1 MKTAPSFNFM
11 SFEIIPAHEVSFAQQ
26 ADIFTQAFAGYV
38 AGSFEMNADTL
49 ARFIF
54 HQGIDLWHS
63 RFLRTDQTLVG
74 FGYVNRT
81 GNISRLAAMGVAPA
95 ARREGRA
102 RRLLRHL
109 LEEARAR
116 SDQAMVLE
124 VIEQNAPAHELYRR
138 EGFHEIDRLL
148 SWRRKPAAIL
158 GSPEMVEE
166 VSLTAA
172 TQMPNAVEFPRLPWP
187 ISRHA
192 IAKVAGGRA
201 YRAAGAL
208 VVIGDP
214 HFNPVRIYALSTL
227 SPESPDWPA
236 MRAALGAILQRY
248 PDREFFT
255 PPVFPSAFGE
265 KVFQPLGFAGEPLTQ
280 AHLRYDLETP

>member
-1 MKTAPSFNFM
+1 M
-11 SFEIIPAHEVSFAQQ
+11 SFEIIPAHEVPFSQQ

-38 AGSFEMNADTL
+38 GGSFEMNADTL

-54 HQGIDLWHS
+54 HQGIDIWQS
-63 RFLRTDQTLVG
+63 RFLRTDQGLVG
-74 FGYVNRT
+74 FGYINRT
-81 GNISRLAAMGVAPA
+81 GNISRLAGMGVVPA
-95 ARREGRA
+95 GRREGHA

-124 VIEQNAPAHELYRR
+124 VIEQNPAAHELYRR
-138 EGFHEIDRLL
+138 EGFREIDRLL
-148 SWRRKPAAIL
+148 SWRRKPSVSPN
-158 GSPEMVEE
+158 SPEILEE

-172 TQMPNAVEFPRLPWP
+172 TQMPSAIEFPTLPWP

-201 YRAAGAL
+201 FRAGGAL

-214 HFNPVRIYALSTL
+214 RFDPVRVYALSTL
-227 SPESPDWPA
+227 SLESPAWPA
-236 MRAALGAILQRY
+236 MRAALGAVLQRH
-248 PDREFFT
+248 PDREFFA

-265 KVFQPLGFAGEPLTQ
+265 KIFQPLGFAGEKLTQ
-280 AHLRYDLETP
+280 ALMRYDLKKP